1 MGAEQLN
8 KFSKFTIT
16 RGALYPRGDWLGN
29 MHSRRCMLSLP
40 GAFRRF
46 RGGSPLPASGYAIS
60 EYLDLMCYFGGIGYV
75 E

>member
-16 RGALYPRGDWLGN
+16 RGALYPKGDWLGN
-29 MHSRRCMLSLP
+29 IYSRRCMLSTP
-40 GAFRRF
+40 GAFRRS
-46 RGGSPLPASGYAIS
+46 RGGSSLPASGYAIS
-60 EYLDLMCYFGGIGYV
+60 VYLDLLCYFGRLRYV